1 VRARSTPRARR
12 IALCAATALTL
23 ALSCSADQKGP
34 GDLSAGSPDQ
44 RHGAPASREVDIR
57 QLSVSGDLPILTL
70 AGARGRER
78 IVFLHGMCS
87 KPDEY
92 LRSFRFAAAR
102 VGRTVALQGDSECSG
117 DRDGGRT
124 WSRDIDRLDRR
135 IEKAWR
141 ATGEKRPLRDLIVVG
156 YSLGAVRAEALAKL
170 NPDRYSQL
178 VLIGGPKRPGVRGL
192 RELEAA
198 VMVAGE
204 RDRQAPMK
212 AGQREL
218 EAVGVPAI
226 FLPLP
231 EAAHGE
237 MGPDAERVMSR
248 AFEFLRSTTGEL
260 GPSGAKHPPN

>member
-1 VRARSTPRARR
+1 VPIHR
-12 IALCAATALTL
+12 
-23 ALSCSADQKGP
+23 
-34 GDLSAGSPDQ
+34 
-44 RHGAPASREVDIR
+44 V
-57 QLSVSGDLPILTL
+57 SVSGDLPVLAL
-70 AGARGRER
+70 AGARGQER

-87 KPDEY
+87 KPDAY
-92 LRSFRFAAAR
+92 LRSFRFAAAS

-117 DRDGGRT
+117 PRGDGRT

-135 IEKAWR
+135 IEKAWE
-141 ATGEKRPLRDLIVVG
+141 AIGEMRPLRDLIVIG

-178 VLIGGPKRPGVRGL
+178 VLIGGPKRPAVRGL

-218 EAVGVPAI
+218 EAIGVPAI

-248 AFEFLRSTTGEL
+248 AFEFLRSNDG
-260 GPSGAKHPPN
+260 